1 MFAESPMVEVR
12 RHVGSEDGNEVLI
25 KEILALKRRVGK
37 KEFAKVVRVP
47 FPLQG
52 RLDEW
57 IRAIDP
63 EDTTLKDCAVRT

>member
-1 MFAESPMVEVR
+1 MVEVR
-12 RHVGSEDGNEVLI
+12 RHADPKDGNGISNVLI
-25 KEILALKRRVGK
+25 EEMRAMRRKFGK
-37 KEFAKVVRVP
+37 DFVRVVRVP

-63 EDTTLKDCAVRT
+63 EDTTLKECAVRN